1 MLLKDIYKNSNY
13 LTDEDMTNS
22 NVIGLANNAI
32 AEINTKVKT
41 DLPFYTEDN
50 YSTTEYD
57 AITASWQLR
66 LIEPYLT
73 FSIFTNDGVDN
84 NTMNFHY
91 NRFLTAISDFKKD
104 GLDYIKNLN
113 DDGTAT
119 GYVGNAK
126 KKATVKENIEANPFR
141 GWWL

>member
-41 DLPFYTEDN
+41 NLPFYTEDN

-73 FSIFTNDGVDN
+73 FSIITNDGVDN
-84 NTMNFHY
+84 AYMNFHY
-91 NRFLTAISDFKKD
+91 NRFLTALSDFKKD
-104 GLDYIKNLN
+104 GLDSIKELN

-119 GYVGNAK
+119 GYIGKAK
-126 KKATVKENIEANPFR
+126 KKAIIQENMEANPFR
-141 GWWL
+141 GWWV